1 MIDDERQQAYAALR
15 EMAVDQE
22 LAWVVEQAEE
32 EIRGGR
38 TVALTESI
46 VVKLPGRRRSSRIE
60 KRTRT
65 GPFRLS
71 RFFLQKS
78 SMPMHRT

>member
-15 EMAVDQE
+15 EMALDQE

-60 KRTRT
+60 KGTRT
-65 GPFRLS
+65 GPFAT
-71 RFFLQKS
+71 
-78 SMPMHRT
+78 P